1 MPIFFMQLFFPETVG
16 VNGPPPQAILYMMHS
31 GDILK
36 ARGLVGAVYVTGVG
50 SPHNNH
56 GGGKP

>member
-1 MPIFFMQLFFPETVG
+1 MPIFFMHLFFPEEVG

-31 GDILK
+31 SDILK
-36 ARGLVGAVYVTGVG
+36 ARGLFGASYVTGVG

-56 GGGKP
+56 GGGQP